1 MTDIRYVCIFL
12 YVCQS
17 MFMCTHVCVC
27 VCVCVGGHACQET
40 NLVTQRLE
48 VLWKHK
54 NSGSADLLNKSE
66 FFTDDGATEPRCDI
80 RRKSYEKGTSAKR

>member
-1 MTDIRYVCIFL
+1 MYVSVRVSV
-12 YVCQS
+12 YVYAHTC
-17 MFMCTHVCVC
+17 VCVC
-27 VCVCVGGHACQET
+27 VCVCVGGHACQEK

-66 FFTDDGATEPRCDI
+66 FFTDDRATEPRCDI

>member
-1 MTDIRYVCIFL
+1 MCVCF
-12 YVCQS
+12 C
-17 MFMCTHVCVC
+17 MCVSLCLCAHMC